1 VQWAAKVLDP
11 RIHCALNCGAKS
23 CPAIS
28 SYSDENLDMALD
40 MAAKNFCQQ
49 EIIVLPK
56 NEEVY
61 ASKIFEW
68 YGSDFGKN
76 DIEAL
81 RWTFPY
87 LEKDKKAELGILLQ
101 GIESCGKGNILYNEY
116 DWGLNTTFSN
126 L

>member
-1 VQWAAKVLDP
+1 MATVSEIEQSATHNTLYLPACDFRISCLLVFQAACTIIFVCY
-11 RIHCALNCGAKS
+11 IHTLFCSFLQS

-28 SYSDENLDMALD
+28 SYSDENLDTALD
-40 MAAKNFCQQ
+40 LAAKNFCQQ

-68 YGSDFGKN
+68 YESDFGKN

-81 RWTFPY
+81 RFVD
-87 LEKDKKAELGILLQ
+87 LDLFVL
-101 GIESCGKGNILYNEY
+101 
-116 DWGLNTTFSN
+116 
-126 L
+126 

>member
-1 VQWAAKVLDP
+1 MTTVSEIEQAATYNTP
-11 RIHCALNCGAKS
+11 YFHTCNFRISFLLQAECTIICVCYIHTLFFSFLQS

-28 SYSDENLDMALD
+28 SYSDENLDTALD
-40 MAAKNFCQQ
+40 LAAKNFCQQ

-68 YGSDFGKN
+68 YESDFGKN

-81 RWTFPY
+81 RFVD
-87 LEKDKKAELGILLQ
+87 LDLFVL
-101 GIESCGKGNILYNEY
+101 
-116 DWGLNTTFSN
+116 
-126 L
+126 

>member
-1 VQWAAKVLDP
+1 MCY
-11 RIHCALNCGAKS
+11 IHTLFSSFLQS

-28 SYSDENLDMALD
+28 SYSDENLDTALD
-40 MAAKNFCQQ
+40 LAAKNFCQQ

-68 YGSDFGKN
+68 YESDFGKN

-81 RWTFPY
+81 RFVDLDLFVLWLIP
-87 LEKDKKAELGILLQ
+87 GSN
-101 GIESCGKGNILYNEY
+101 GCIEMTYSVSLCVCDQQI
-116 DWGLNTTFSN
+116 
-126 L
+126 